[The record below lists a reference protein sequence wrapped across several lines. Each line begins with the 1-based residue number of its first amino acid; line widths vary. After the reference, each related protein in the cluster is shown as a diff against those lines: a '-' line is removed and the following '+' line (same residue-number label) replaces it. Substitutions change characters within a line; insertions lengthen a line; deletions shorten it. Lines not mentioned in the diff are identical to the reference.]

1 MLRGWKTDDRRQNF
15 SGAAR
20 RIICCRQS
28 SVRRPAA
35 LMSVARID
43 VTHLEGVRLVRLSGR
58 WTLATTSQRAA
69 ELAAELARAEE
80 QAGSWD
86 CLALEAIER
95 AGAMLLWRAW
105 GRRLPA
111 RLLIRPEHGR
121 VFARI
126 DAADQE
132 PRAAI
137 VPVSPLYGAM
147 VVGRAVIG
155 VGRHLIDFLALIG
168 QFGLNLR
175 HALRHPADI
184 PGREISANLYKSGV
198 RAMPVTALVGF
209 LIGVVLSYLSA
220 LQLKQFGAD
229 IFIVNIIGLGLVRE
243 LGPVLVAVL
252 VAGRSGSAMTAQLGV
267 MRVTEEIDALA
278 TMGVPHGLRLV
289 FPKVVA
295 LTIVMPLLVLWSTA
309 IALIGGMV
317 SAQVQLD
324 ISYGFFFQTLPRVV
338 PVANLWIGL
347 AKGAVF
353 GMIVALVACHFG
365 LRVRP
370 NTESL
375 SANTTAAVVTAI
387 TLVIVIDAL
396 FAIATRGIGLPR

>member
-1 MLRGWKTDDRRQNF
+1 
-15 SGAAR
+15 
-20 RIICCRQS
+20 
-28 SVRRPAA
+28 
-35 LMSVARID
+35 MSVARIE
-43 VTHLEGVRLVRLSGR
+43 VIVREGGRVVRLSGR

-69 ELAAELARAEE
+69 DLSAELCHAADPNC
-80 QAGSWD
+80 SWD
-86 CLALEAIER
+86 CLGLEAIDS
-95 AGAMLLWRAW
+95 AGAILLWRAW
-105 GRRLPA
+105 GRAWPTL
-111 RLLIRPEHGR
+111 LLIKPEHRR
-121 VFARI
+121 VFERI
-126 DAADQE
+126 EIADNE
-132 PRAAI
+132 PRAA
-137 VPVSPLYGAM
+137 VAPLSPLHGAM
-147 VVGRAVIG
+147 VIGTAVIG
-155 VGRHLIDFLALIG
+155 SGRHLVDFVALVG
-168 QFGLNLR
+168 QFGLDLVHVLR
-175 HALRHPADI
+175 NPADL
-184 PGREISANLYKSGV
+184 PRREISANLYKSGV

-243 LGPVLVAVL
+243 LGPVLVAIL

-278 TMGVPHGLRLV
+278 TMGVPRGLRLV

-295 LTIVMPLLVLWSTA
+295 LTLAMPLLVLWSTA
-309 IALIGGMV
+309 IALIGGMM

-338 PVANLWIGL
+338 PAANLWIGL

-353 GMIVALVACHFG
+353 GMFVALVACHFG

-375 SANTTAAVVTAI
+375 SSNTTASVVSAI
-387 TLVIVIDAL
+387 TIVIIIDAA
-396 FAIATRGIGLPR
+396 FAIATRSIGLPGGM